1 LEQHIS
7 GLPSGLSFRELQAHR
22 LTSLEFVVDHI
33 CKHKRLVVD
42 TVAMLKESFATTETT
57 DAAADASS

>member
-1 LEQHIS
+1 
-7 GLPSGLSFRELQAHR
+7 